1 MVKRENLGETWRQFQ
16 LCRDRPR
23 RDRLIEAYLPL
34 VQHAAGR
41 LKDKLPSSIDILDLV
56 SAGRIGLIKAV
67 ENFQAAYGVK
77 FETYCNQRVRG
88 AILDDLREGDWVP
101 RLIRARANCLRRTRS
116 ALAFE
121 LGREPSEGEIASRM
135 GVSMKRYYALLEE
148 IRVHHQ
154 VSIEGDLA
162 GELGVGGKGD
172 NPAGEELLPDPRQE
186 PPLDR
191 LEREEIREIALKGL
205 SSKERAIISL
215 HYFEGR
221 NMKEI
226 GKELGISSSRVC
238 QIHTRVMR
246 LLRER
251 FLSEPYLD
259 WRPGGGR
266 PPWRIQNGVSL
277 SIGDRTPRAVESRRA
292 SA

>member
-1 MVKRENLGETWRQFQ
+1 MINRENLNETWRQFQ
-16 LCRDRPR
+16 LYRDRPR

-34 VQHAAGR
+34 VRHAAGR

-67 ENFQAAYGVK
+67 ENFEAAYGVK

-101 RLIRARANCLRRTRS
+101 RLIRARANLLRRTRS
-116 ALAFE
+116 ELAFE
-121 LGREPSEGEIASRM
+121 LGREPTEGEIASSM
-135 GVSMKRYYALLEE
+135 GISMKRYYALLEE
-148 IRVHHQ
+148 IRVRHQ

-162 GELGVGGKGD
+162 GELGAGGHGE

-205 SSKERAIISL
+205 SPKERAIISL
-215 HYFEGR
+215 HYFEDR

-226 GKELGISSSRVC
+226 GKQLGISSSRVC

-251 FLSEPYLD
+251 FLSEPYRD
-259 WRPGGGR
+259 WRPGEPR
-266 PPWRIQNGVSL
+266 MSRRVRNGVRL
-277 SIGDRTPRAVESRRA
+277 SIGDRARPHVESRRA